1 MNRRSAIITVM
12 FTSKLPHVS
21 RSELFLAQLV
31 LYIAI
36 GLQISTWVTSGDLSY
51 GPHPLIIISELVLVT
66 ILGLSAR
73 HPEALKRSVY
83 RSLSFLMLGLIS
95 AENISS
101 VIIVLRLLVTES
113 NLIDGYNLL
122 ASAIAIFLTNIIV
135 FALWYWE
142 IDSPGLSGK
151 KWSKNDKD
159 FQFTQQ
165 DQPQNF
171 RNWQPAF
178 ADYLYLSLTNA
189 INFASADARPLTH
202 TSKLLMGIQAL
213 VSVSTLAL
221 IIARSVSILGQ

>member
-1 MNRRSAIITVM
+1 M
-12 FTSKLPHVS
+12 PHVS

-31 LYIAI
+31 LYIAV
-36 GLQISTWVTSGDLSY
+36 GLQVSTWITSGDLSY

-66 ILGLSAR
+66 LLGLSAR

-83 RSLSFLMLGLIS
+83 RTLSFAMLGLIS

-101 VIIVLRLLVTES
+101 VIIVLRLLITES
-113 NLIDGYNLL
+113 NLINGYNLL

-151 KWSKNDKD
+151 KWSKHDKD

-165 DQPQNF
+165 DLSQEF
-171 RNWQPAF
+171 KDWQPAF
-178 ADYLYLSLTNA
+178 PDYLYLSVTNA
-189 INFASADARPLTH
+189 INFAPADARPLTH
-202 TSKLLMGIQAL
+202 QAKLLMGVQSL
-213 VSVSTLAL
+213 VSVSIVAL

>member
-1 MNRRSAIITVM
+1 M

-36 GLQISTWVTSGDLSY
+36 GLQVSTWVTSGDLSY

-73 HPEALKRSVY
+73 HPEVLKRSTY
-83 RSLSFLMLGLIS
+83 RTLSFIMLGLIS
-95 AENISS
+95 AENISAM
-101 VIIVLRLLVTES
+101 IIALRLLITETDV
-113 NLIDGYNLL
+113 NGYNLL

-135 FALWYWE
+135 FSLWYWE

-151 KWSKNDKD
+151 KWSKYTKD

-165 DQPQNF
+165 DHPEEF
-171 RNWQPAF
+171 KNWQPSF
-178 ADYLYLSLTNA
+178 PDYLYLSVTNA
-189 INFASADARPLTH
+189 INFAAADARPITH
-202 TSKLLMGIQAL
+202 QAKLLMGTQAL
-213 VSVSTLAL
+213 ISLSTLAL
-221 IIARSVSILGQ
+221 VIARSVSILGQ

>member
-1 MNRRSAIITVM
+1 MSRPYV
-12 FTSKLPHVS
+12 SKT
-21 RSELFLAQLV
+21 ELYLAQFA

-36 GLQISTWVTSGDLSY
+36 GLQVSTWVTSGSLDY
-51 GPHPLIIISELVLVT
+51 GPHPLIIISEVVLVT
-66 ILGLSAR
+66 LLGISAR
-73 HPEALKRSVY
+73 NPKLLTKTLY

-101 VIIVLRLLVTES
+101 MIIVLRM
-113 NLIDGYNLL
+113 LITDGAVLSGYNLL
-122 ASAIAIFLTNIIV
+122 ASALAIFLTNIIV

-142 IDSPGLSGK
+142 IDSPGLSGN
-151 KWSKNDKD
+151 KWSKHDKD

-165 DQPQNF
+165 DNEKEFKDWRPT
-171 RNWQPAF
+171 F

-202 TSKLLMGIQAL
+202 QAKSLMGVQAI
-213 VSVSTLAL
+213 VSVVTLAL

>member
-1 MNRRSAIITVM
+1 M
-12 FTSKLPHVS
+12 FTSNLPHVS
-21 RSELFLAQLV
+21 RSELFMAQSV

-83 RSLSFLMLGLIS
+83 RSLSFAMLGLIS

-101 VIIVLRLLVTES
+101 VIIVLRLLISES
-113 NLIDGYNLL
+113 NVLNGYNLL

-151 KWSKNDKD
+151 KWSKHDKD

-165 DQPQNF
+165 DHPQEF
-171 RNWQPAF
+171 RGWQPSF
-178 ADYLYLSLTNA
+178 PDYLYLSVTNA
-189 INFASADARPLTH
+189 INFAAADARPLTH
-202 TSKLLMGIQAL
+202 QAKLLMGTQAL
-213 VSVSTLAL
+213 VSVSIVAL